1 MIRRVITNALIV
13 CIALLL
19 TLFLLEVVIRVG
31 GETDAD
37 GQFTFMGYSLEP
49 YVLPISQLRF
59 IIEGYLANED
69 KAVVIYDA
77 TLGWTYRPNSKYEA
91 GVFTINGA
99 GLRSQREYSQQPLLD
114 TLRIAIFG
122 DSFTAGYDVNDDEV
136 WGHQLEIALNQA
148 GIRAEVLNF
157 GVGAYGMGQA
167 YLRWQSLGR
176 RFEPDIV
183 IFGFQPE
190 NLNRNVNVFRQ
201 LMHASGPPF
210 SKPRFVLTNQQLE
223 LINSPTLPPEQLIA
237 AFEDFGN
244 HPLASYE
251 FYYRS
256 RYVASKWWTPSRV
269 ASLFFAALK
278 ENEDDSANYGPD
290 SEGGLLGKAIVDAFA
305 KDVLGQDAA
314 FVVLNLPIRSHLIR
328 HFNGIAPPYEFL
340 IDHLEDTYN
349 YIPTKEHIGPS
360 YVDEE
365 YWGATNHYGAEIHRI
380 VAELAAD
387 EIKNCIENSSCS
399 LPRFAD
405 PSVVYIGE

>member
-1 MIRRVITNALIV
+1 ML
-13 CIALLL
+13 
-19 TLFLLEVVIRVG
+19 
-31 GETDAD
+31 
-37 GQFTFMGYSLEP
+37 
-49 YVLPISQLRF
+49 LPISQLRF

-91 GVFTINGA
+91 GAFTINSA

-114 TLRIAIFG
+114 TLRIAVFG

-136 WGHQLEIALNQA
+136 WGHQLEIELNQA

-167 YLRWQSLGR
+167 YLRWQTLGK
-176 RFEPDIV
+176 RFDPDIV

-237 AFEDFGN
+237 AFEDFGS
-244 HPLASYE
+244 HPLAFYE

-269 ASLFFAALK
+269 AGLFFAALK
-278 ENEDDSANYGPD
+278 ENEGDSGNYGPD

-314 FVVLNLPIRSHLIR
+314 FVVL
-328 HFNGIAPPYEFL
+328 EF
-340 IDHLEDTYN
+340 
-349 YIPTKEHIGPS
+349 
-360 YVDEE
+360 
-365 YWGATNHYGAEIHRI
+365 A
-380 VAELAAD
+380 
-387 EIKNCIENSSCS
+387 NSQPLDSPFQWHS
-399 LPRFAD
+399 TAL
-405 PSVVYIGE
+405 